1 MTSISGASDVFHKT
15 LSYLET
21 WLLGAAIIS
30 SIPFHIRYLRNPM
43 DKGQVTS
50 INNSLLAIING
61 NRESPKLTQPLGVY
75 ATTLFS
81 VACCLS
87 SFHFG
92 ESGVPRNWEVTEIFL
107 QKCIWV
113 ILGCPELMESTNYWW
128 RQQDEQ
134 MISSPYNWAPSEWK
148 NMWSS
153 LFLQKMVRNIQVI
166 ERWKCKESENLQRRL
181 ALFQSSFSK
190 GMVTAQKL

>member
-15 LSYLET
+15 LSYQET

-81 VACCLS
+81 QSRAVYPRSTLGNLG
-87 SFHFG
+87 FHAIG
-92 ESGVPRNWEVTEIFL
+92 KL
-107 QKCIWV
+107 QK
-113 ILGCPELMESTNYWW
+113 YFF
-128 RQQDEQ
+128 
-134 MISSPYNWAPSEWK
+134 K
-148 NMWSS
+148 N
-153 LFLQKMVRNIQVI
+153 VY
-166 ERWKCKESENLQRRL
+166 
-181 ALFQSSFSK
+181 
-190 GMVTAQKL
+190 G